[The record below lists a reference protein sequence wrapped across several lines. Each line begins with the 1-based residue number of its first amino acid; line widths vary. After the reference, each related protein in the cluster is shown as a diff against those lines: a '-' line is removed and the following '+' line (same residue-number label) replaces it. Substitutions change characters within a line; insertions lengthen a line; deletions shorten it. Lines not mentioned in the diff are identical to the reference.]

1 MAVWAKNGFY
11 IFKGLSLKMKENKR
25 RIYNRDFTYPVKPEI
40 IYYLPLYTKS
50 LLTTVLE
57 QYYPT
62 ELSNNRNV
70 L

>member
-1 MAVWAKNGFY
+1 
-11 IFKGLSLKMKENKR
+11 MKENKR